1 MTGYKIHQLQMNK
14 NTSLIGKWRIIC
26 VLYLIHM
33 RYLRIC
39 MKGFYFASYY
49 SSGIRY
55 AVGHIY
61 NVYNVYIF
69 TTIHTVMLMIFL
81 YLS

>member
-1 MTGYKIHQLQMNK
+1 
-14 NTSLIGKWRIIC
+14 
-26 VLYLIHM
+26 
-33 RYLRIC
+33 
-39 MKGFYFASYY
+39 MKGFYFTSYY

-69 TTIHTVMLMIFL
+69 TTIHTVMFVDDLFISEL
-81 YLS
+81 RI